1 LLFSIG
7 ESGKGSGL
15 SFQELPG
22 FGLVTAT
29 TTVIADPEDG
39 NHYAP
44 GTSLLGNV
52 DSHKPGMA
60 PLLLN
65 ECGNPID
72 FSPLDYA
79 ADGGNMVLW
88 DNVKGGFYPWDSRYY
103 EENPDTSDGFD
114 PTYIMQHA
122 TDSASTAGCLAT
134 GHKAAVGMM
143 SLDLYEEKVS
153 TLVED
158 AQFCGKAGGSMSSV
172 TILHAT
178 PGAFIAHAASRRDTE
193 TLQKSFQEVN
203 PTFAS
208 GACAGDDWPQSSY
221 ESMVSGAMSSEW
233 TVLTQ
238 SPDVMAEVSLSW
250 CFKNVGETKSH
261 SNFTSTGLLQ
271 QYW

>member
-1 LLFSIG
+1 M
-7 ESGKGSGL
+7 
-15 SFQELPG
+15 QDLPG
-22 FGLVTAT
+22 FGLVTTT

-72 FSPLDYA
+72 FSPLDFE

-88 DNVKGGFYPWDSRYY
+88 DNAKGGFYPWDSRYY

-114 PTYIMQHA
+114 PAYIMQHA

-143 SLDLYEEKVS
+143 SVDLYEESVS

-193 TLQKSFQEVN
+193 TLQHSFQQVN

-208 GACAGDDWPQSSY
+208 GGCAGEDWPKSSY

-238 SPDVMAEVSLSW
+238 SPDVMAEVRMFDLA
-250 CFKNVGETKSH
+250 KVYVRH
-261 SNFTSTGLLQ
+261 FTHASFV
-271 QYW
+271 